1 MKRIPAFAIAVGL
14 ACGATIGA
22 AGHSLDSG
30 SVRDAV
36 GRLKPGATA
45 ILTPD
50 ALKPGAARD
59 LLESHASPARLN

>member
-1 MKRIPAFAIAVGL
+1 MKRIAAFAIAVGL

-22 AGHSLDSG
+22 AGQSLDSG

-36 GRLKPGATA
+36 ELLKPVATA

-59 LLESHASPARLN
+59 LLESRASPARRN